1 MPETAFNWDKLGHAE
16 ANDRRSQAELQKA
29 KEEVQL
35 AKEATEAEKKA
46 SYQLSVEET
55 EIRLAKELSEVC
67 HDYCDVTWDK
77 ALTIA
82 GVPTDSALRL
92 LKSIYY
98 HPQIREIPST
108 SSPPTPA
115 PESSRQPL
123 AVPDALPPPK
133 ISKESNQ
140 ASDQG

>member
-1 MPETAFNWDKLGHAE
+1 M
-16 ANDRRSQAELQKA
+16 QKA

-35 AKEATEAEKKA
+35 AKEAAEAEKKA

-55 EIRLAKELSEVC
+55 EIRLAEELSEVC
-67 HDYCDVTWDK
+67 RDYCDATWDK

-82 GVPTDSALRL
+82 GVLTDSALRL

-98 HPQIREIPST
+98 HPQIHEIPST

-140 ASDQG
+140 AGDQG

>member
-1 MPETAFNWDKLGHAE
+1 M
-16 ANDRRSQAELQKA
+16 
-29 KEEVQL
+29 
-35 AKEATEAEKKA
+35 
-46 SYQLSVEET
+46 EET

-92 LKSIYY
+92 PRNIYY
-98 HPQIREIPST
+98 NPQIREIPYT

-123 AVPDALPPPK
+123 AILDALPPPK

-140 ASDQG
+140 AGDQGWGLREKRARTKGRSHQPRPKMPQK